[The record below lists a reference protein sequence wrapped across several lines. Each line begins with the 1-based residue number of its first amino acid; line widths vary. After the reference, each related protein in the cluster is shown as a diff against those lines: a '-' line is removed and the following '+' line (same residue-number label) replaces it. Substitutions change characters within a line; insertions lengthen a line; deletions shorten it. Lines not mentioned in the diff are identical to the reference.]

1 MKEFFVSTLSAI
13 TLLALLDILVTKTKN
28 GKVVKM
34 VISLVATFLISVPI
48 IKIFKGENNFNSYVT
63 SDELY
68 LKYLDN
74 LEEET
79 IKSEIKITLNIANF
93 KYKDICVLFEDGA
106 DGKILK
112 KLIIILDKGVIID
125 KNEHINMIEN
135 AKLLLEKVIDVNK
148 VEIEIETD

>member
-1 MKEFFVSTLSAI
+1 MKEFFISTLSAI
-13 TLLALLDILVTKTKN
+13 TILALLDILVTKTKN

-48 IKIFKGENNFNSYVT
+48 VKIFKGENNFNNNIT

-68 LKYLDN
+68 LEYLDK
-74 LEEET
+74 LEDET
-79 IKSEIKITLNIANF
+79 IYRKIKIALNIGNF
-93 KYKDICVLFEDGA
+93 EYRDIEVVFEDNTNC
-106 DGKILK
+106 KVLK

-125 KNEHINMIEN
+125 SAEHINMIEN
-135 AKLLLEKVIDVNK
+135 AKKLLEKVIDVKK